1 MEELPTL
8 KILTLGDA
16 SVGKTCIIVRYSDE
30 EFPKST
36 MPTIGIEYKTKMI
49 KLNKQTVK
57 LQIWD
62 TAGQERYHKI
72 LASTFYRRANGIV
85 LVYDL
90 KNQESFNH
98 VENWMRQIQQKADPG
113 IEIILVGN
121 KLDLVED
128 QDFTQGKELANHYGI
143 PFFAVSAKSGANISE
158 MFRTLTDLI
167 VAHNPRILNPNPQET
182 ININEKKGVKEIFS
196 GANCC
201 H

>member
-1 MEELPTL
+1 MEELSTL

-16 SVGKTCIIVRYSDE
+16 SVGKTCIILRYAED

-36 MPTIGIEYKTKMI
+36 MPTIGIEYKTKQI
-49 KLNKQTVK
+49 KINNQTVK

-62 TAGQERYHKI
+62 TAGQERYHRI

-98 VENWMRQIQQKADPG
+98 VENWMKQIRQKADPG

-121 KLDLVED
+121 KLDLVEEE
-128 QDFTQGKELANHYGI
+128 DFSQGKELASSYGI
-143 PFFAVSAKSGANISE
+143 PFFPVSAKNGTNIAD
-158 MFRTLTDLI
+158 MFRTLTDMI
-167 VAHNPRILNPNPQET
+167 VAHNPKLLNSGASQET
-182 ININEKKGVKEIFS
+182 ISIKDKKIIDGPK
-196 GANCC
+196 CC
-201 H
+201 L

>member
-1 MEELPTL
+1 MAEATTL

-16 SVGKTCIIVRYSDE
+16 SVGKTCIILRYAEDD
-30 EFPKST
+30 FPKST
-36 MPTIGIEYKTKMI
+36 MPTIGIEYKTKQI
-49 KLNKQTVK
+49 TIQNQQLR

-98 VENWMRQIQQKADPG
+98 VENWMKQIRQKADPG
-113 IEIILVGN
+113 IEIVLVGN

-128 QDFTQGKELANHYGI
+128 KDFTQGKELAGSFGI
-143 PFFAVSAKSGANISE
+143 PFFPVSAKSGAGVGE
-158 MFRTLTDLI
+158 MFKTLTDMI
-167 VAHNPRILNPNPQET
+167 VANNPKLLNPNPSTET
-182 ININEKKGVKEIFS
+182 ITIKERPAAS
-196 GANCC
+196 VTDMKCC
-201 H
+201 G